1 MRRVMGS
8 NRSAAARQAGWLF
21 VVAGVIG
28 LVDDVRPGVD
38 ARVVPIVLD
47 LLVVLVGLLIVQL
60 PWHRWPARWT
70 LVLPLVALANLGV
83 NLSQDLLPAST
94 IGVWLV
100 LVFVWIG
107 QWHAPRT
114 SLLVGPAAALA
125 LTVPLLLGEPRSD
138 DVVPAVAVSVPVAVL
153 VGETI
158 ARKEAAT
165 RAAQAALAT
174 ANLTDDLTGLGNRRR
189 ADALLD
195 SLVEGDALAI
205 LDLDHFKTVNDTYGH
220 ERGDEVLHDLGLF
233 LADAVRGV
241 DLVARFGGEEFVVVL
256 RAAGPS
262 APATIERLLEGW
274 RRTEPLVTLSA
285 GIAVHGAG
293 RSVHDTFADADAALY
308 AAKGAGR
315 DRVATA
321 G

>member
-1 MRRVMGS
+1 MRRVMGT
-8 NRSAAARQAGWLF
+8 NRSAAGRQAGWLF
-21 VVAGVIG
+21 VVAGLIG

-38 ARVVPIVLD
+38 PQAVAILLD
-47 LLVVLVGLLIVQL
+47 LLVVVVGATIVRL
-60 PWHRWPARWT
+60 PWRRWPVRWT
-70 LVLPLVALANLGV
+70 LVLPLLALTNLGV

-100 LVFVWIG
+100 LVFVWVG

-114 SLLVGPAAALA
+114 ALLLGPAAALA
-125 LTVPLLLGEPRSD
+125 LTVPLLLGASASG
-138 DVVPAVAVSVPVAVL
+138 DVIPAVVVSVPVAVL

-165 RAAQAALAT
+165 RVAQAALAV
-174 ANLTDDLTGLGNRRR
+174 ASLTDDLTGLGNRRR

-195 SLVEGDALAI
+195 SLAAGDALAI
-205 LDLDHFKTVNDTYGH
+205 LDLDHFKLVNDTYGH

-233 LADAVRGV
+233 LADAIRGI

-256 RAAGPS
+256 RDAGSS

-274 RRTEPLVTLSA
+274 RRTGPLATLSA
-285 GIAVHGAG
+285 GIAVHGDG
-293 RSVHDTFADADAALY
+293 RSAHDTFADADAALY
-308 AAKGAGR
+308 AAKAGGR
-315 DRVATA
+315 DRFVTA